1 MDNLCYLHKRA
12 IARIRSSAHKFP
24 IEVGRYA
31 NVPREKRMCSLGCK
45 DIGDEKHFLLECK
58 HPAIRGIYEPLVSK
72 LREQVVEL
80 QNMVEGQD
88 GLLHLMA
95 STNRDVLVNVGKL
108 CHRILARYREI
119 MF

>member
-1 MDNLCYLHKRA
+1 MDELCYSHKR
-12 IARIRSSAHKFP
+12 ARIRSSAHKLP
-24 IEVGRYA
+24 IEVDRYA

-45 DIGDEKHFLLECK
+45 AIGDEKHFLLECK

-80 QNMVEGQD
+80 QNMIEGQD
-88 GLLHLMA
+88 RLLFHLMA
-95 STNRDVLVNVGKL
+95 SANRDVLVKVGKL
-108 CHRILARYREI
+108 CHRILARYQEI